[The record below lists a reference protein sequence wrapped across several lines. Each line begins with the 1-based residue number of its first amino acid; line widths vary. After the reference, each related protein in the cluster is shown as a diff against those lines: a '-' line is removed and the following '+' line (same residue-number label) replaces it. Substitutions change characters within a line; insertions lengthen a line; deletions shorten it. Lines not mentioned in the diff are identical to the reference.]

1 MTISKRDFSRYQE
14 IRHTVFG
21 SEQVYGPAY
30 TITLA
35 LAGPPVGLPALSSR
49 FGTGTATA
57 IAEVAP
63 NRKRDTKTIE
73 VFWIKVSSSFGK

>member
-1 MTISKRDFSRYQE
+1 MWLLETGISPGYQK

-30 TITLA
+30 TTTLA
-35 LAGPPVGLPALSSR
+35 FAGPPVGLPALSSR

-63 NRKRDTKTIE
+63 NRKRDANTIE
-73 VFWIKVSSSFGK
+73 VF

>member
-1 MTISKRDFSRYQE
+1 MTISKKDFSRYQE

-35 LAGPPVGLPALSSR
+35 FAGPPVGLPALSSR

-63 NRKRDTKTIE
+63 NRKRDADAIE
-73 VFWIKVSSSFGK
+73 VFWV

>member
-30 TITLA
+30 TTTLA
-35 LAGPPVGLPALSSR
+35 FAGPPVGLPALSSR
-49 FGTGTATA
+49 FRTGTATA
-57 IAEVAP
+57 IAEIAP
-63 NRKRDTKTIE
+63 NRKRDANSIE
-73 VFWIKVSSSFGK
+73 LF